1 MSSPVANYYDEF
13 TAQQLKEGANDRHIK
28 ILEWVKKYKPRKTDT
43 ILVIGCGIGIETK
56 LLASLVKQGHITATD
71 ISPESIEI
79 AKKKLKHLNNVTLI
93 AGDIIELDI
102 KGKFDFIVLPDVLE
116 HIPIAQHSI
125 LFKKLR
131 SLLQDTGII
140 LIHIPNP
147 YNLQWDH
154 IHDKDS
160 LQIIDQPI
168 YTNEFVQ
175 NVYPHGLYVHY
186 LENYSIWKVNND
198 YQVIVLKPYIEN
210 IEYSTTIPKSA
221 IRKVLSRLKFK
232 FQLIKANGWSL
243 KK

>member
-13 TAQQLKEGANDRHIK
+13 TTQQLKEGANDRHIK
-28 ILEWVKKYKPRKTDT
+28 ILEWVKKYTPKKTDT
-43 ILVIGCGIGIETK
+43 ILVIGCGIGIETQ
-56 LLASLVKQGHITATD
+56 LLASLVKRGHITATD

-79 AKKKLKHLNNVTLI
+79 AKQKLKHLNNVTLI

-102 KGKFDFIVLPDVLE
+102 KGKFDFIILPDVLE
-116 HIPIAQHSI
+116 HIPIAQHST
-125 LFKKLR
+125 LFKKLK
-131 SLLQDTGII
+131 SLLKDSGII

-175 NVYPHGLYVHY
+175 NAYPHGLYIHY
-186 LENYSIWKVNND
+186 LETYSIWKVNND
-198 YQVIVLKPYIEN
+198 YQVIVLRPYIADM
-210 IEYSTTIPKSA
+210 EYSSTIQKPVIQKIIA
-221 IRKVLSRLKFK
+221 RLKFK
-232 FQLIKANGWSL
+232 FQLMKANGWSL